1 VKDDLELFL
10 AASGGGVFIDPTR
23 LSGATVSSIL
33 WIERSPGESET
44 EYMLRVS
51 KMTPNLG
58 VTVGRN
64 QLGCRSKREA
74 NALAHRVWIAENF
87 PPSWGADV
95 VESALHTPFTDV
107 EMLKQQRNKGQSDF
121 YFRASST
128 GDRNLVAIKEEGK
141 GTATFWARWAPP
153 KNRVG
158 PTKEVRN
165 DFSRPLT
172 ESVTGKLN
180 TLQIVAD
187 AKSTP
192 GAGETPN
199 SNGEPPKGQSANKRV
214 RAAVRAIPPGT
225 KMEVVTGDGGC
236 LFHAFSLAMATTT
249 GKSAANAL
257 TLRSEAV
264 AHLKKHKER
273 YLNDCDGVAPCG
285 RRLWSHVE
293 SVEAKGT
300 AFDTDLKEVSS
311 PTAWSGE
318 LEASALA
325 RKCNIKVVIVP
336 KKLDFVPA
344 ALHNVGTHVIALWFL
359 GAHFDALV
367 PESGSELPEDVRAV
381 TDGLFFFFPHT
392 FFC

>member
-1 VKDDLELFL
+1 MKDDLELFL

-23 LSGATVSSIL
+23 LRGAPVFSIL
-33 WIERSPGESET
+33 WIERSPGESEI
-44 EYMLRVS
+44 EYMVRVS

-74 NALAHRVWIAENF
+74 NALARRVWIAESF

-95 VESALHTPFTDV
+95 VESALHTAFTDV

-121 YFRASST
+121 YFCASST
-128 GDRNLVAIKEEGK
+128 GDWDLVAIKEEGK

-158 PTKEVRN
+158 ATKQVRN

-180 TLQIVAD
+180 TPQAVAV

-199 SNGEPPKGQSANKRV
+199 SNGEPPKEQSANKRV
-214 RAAVRAIPPGT
+214 KAAVRAIPPGT
-225 KMEVVTGDGGC
+225 KIEVVTGDGGC
-236 LFHAFSLAMATTT
+236 LFHAFSLAMATAT
-249 GKSAANAL
+249 GKSAVNAL

-264 AHLKKHKER
+264 AHLKKHKEC

-285 RRLWSHVE
+285 RRPWSQVE

-300 AFDTDLKEVSS
+300 AFDTYLKEVSS

-325 RKCNIKVVIVP
+325 RKYNIKVVIVP

-344 ALHNVGTHVIALWFL
+344 ALHNVGTHVIAR
-359 GAHFDALV
+359 
-367 PESGSELPEDVRAV
+367 GS
-381 TDGLFFFFPHT
+381 
-392 FFC
+392 